1 MPVKGTEARTRGA
14 HARVL
19 ALAVCAIAIASAAGA
34 HTEGG
39 LATTLAHATDDMGG
53 DAPRTELYV
62 PSRVLPEAWYYGMVR
77 HEGPRSGGGYSGEGV
92 SGGTMTIRLASD
104 PAAVLAA
111 PSVEMPP
118 GADHAI
124 FAFKA
129 IERGTHTIR
138 ASAGG
143 EFAEGTVTV
152 IDPADD
158 GLGLAVTLPPT
169 TRVPRVA
176 GAVHL
181 VELSAGGHA
190 TAVPA
195 ASDLEVS
202 LSGGGGI
209 LVPDSAVIP
218 AGSTGATFD
227 AFVAAPGTVHAYGN
241 GMEAEA
247 RIGFER
253 EEPPAVRVRV
263 WPPVLPE
270 NSAGH
275 YIAWLEDTNNRPAA
289 AAGARAASAGLAA
302 ALVHTSDARIA
313 RAGGAP
319 AAHPGIA
326 DRPAQVQVDGWPWLG
341 TFRTGAA
348 GIASLT
354 VAVPGHGSATDWFA
368 VGPSAYGARGIIGD
382 NGTVMEGG
390 AYGIGDI
397 SAAGQAAGGTA
408 GRGVDGDEPNLVV
421 FDVVP
426 PAAVADAPSA
436 DGGAASGRSFIVAAA
451 YRAYADRAA
460 EVVGGA
466 GRAGPGEGEGVGG
479 AGRVEVSGAVHT
491 LRPVIGG
498 PVEIVVAS
506 DGAEHAATAV
516 LGAPVREEGGGARAT
531 IPSNSAVVPVRA
543 PPGSYEVS
551 VTAPGM
557 RQHPRTA
564 PLDVSWDAGHG
575 GDPPRLHILPLPVA
589 PGRVQD
595 IALLY
600 AGDAAGAVLDP
611 AAALGS
617 TRTGAPA
624 GPPAVMLEAGGGAAV
639 SSGFATMDSPVVRV
653 RGTPG
658 PGGAGTLSAWS
669 PALAGLAYGSTANAA
684 PATESIGAWKGGA
697 WPGTDRG
704 AAGGPIVDVP
714 QAVRAHEVFPA
725 AAAPLAG
732 GPDGTGAEIEAS
744 GGCRR
749 AGAAEAA
756 AALAASGGAAPDH
769 AGAEDAS
776 PVAGRLFV
784 CESAG
789 RLSVFSG
796 AAHGSADVR
805 PYARPESPGIAAR
818 FGDIVRAGSEYMI
831 DVQMPPAPP
840 AAPRGTVAVDTAL
853 PHEIVDGGVL
863 LRPDRGG
870 LFQVAVAADAPGST
884 AASARLDVV
893 VDASVTYAVE
903 ARDGSGAHL
912 AVPVALSTASDTKP
926 REATTPHRETAE
938 PQAVTAEFPRTARHG
953 DRAYELVDV
962 RVLGRDGTAGG
973 APSAGGTDAG
983 QAPSALTAEPREGDV
998 LAATY
1003 ARTVLVEAGGGAVGG
1018 GAFRAGQAVVVR
1030 APEVHLVSF
1039 LVRSVWD
1046 GWEVRPAGGGGM
1058 GGAVVAEGQ
1067 GPSRHEAAAALAA
1080 ELNAQGPEASFAAA
1094 DDVVVTARYRED
1106 HTGAAAAFAACGM
1119 LAVLAVFRGGMGYRL
1134 RAVQALDAAEAAF
1147 RSAWAAARRLVP
1159 IGSGRNGVG
1168 GGSEGGGGGAEGGA
1182 EWYAEIGGEAV
1193 GAPEADGPY
1202 RNVHDGVTEYGE
1214 EGGEREGTWE
1224 SDGEYEGEEGAGRV
1238 HGGGLGGGGGDDRGS
1253 DGGRAGA
1260 WESRGGD
1267 VGAGGGADAGG
1278 AAPQADGDAVHVH
1291 GRHVRPHHVDA
1302 GRDGD
1307 DGHDIKEDGV
1317 EDGKAA
1323 GGALAPAGSGTPNMG
1338 RRRGSGGR
1346 GRVGGGAGG
1355 SSGGKRKVRAVRPS
1369 AAPRP
1374 TSPLPPPPPPLSPP
1388 AGAAKG
1394 AAGAGAEGAAAEE
1407 PAGAAP
1413 RDDADE
1419 AAAGAATEAALEA
1432 IRSAAASECPAG
1444 AAACE
1449 LDPAQS
1455 SSAAAASPPLHS
1467 PGGAGTS
1474 PPPAPKTARRCEEQ
1488 PRRGRQG
1495 KRRPGRAGRGGHDK
1509 SGGGAGGAG
1518 GTVQ

>member
-1 MPVKGTEARTRGA
+1 MACAVAAAAAAGTGTEASPAPPHA
-14 HARVL
+14 HA
-19 ALAVCAIAIASAAGA
+19 A
-34 HTEGG
+34 
-39 LATTLAHATDDMGG
+39 DMVG

-62 PSRVLPEAWYYGMVR
+62 PARVLPDAWYYGMVR
-77 HEGPRSGGGYSGEGV
+77 HEGPRSGGDYGGEDGN
-92 SGGTMTIRLASD
+92 GGPMTIRLASD

-129 IERGTHTIR
+129 LERGIHTIR
-138 ASAGG
+138 ASVDG
-143 EFAEGTVTV
+143 EFVEGAVTV
-152 IDPADD
+152 LDPTDD
-158 GLGLAVTLPPT
+158 GLGLAVTLPPS

-195 ASDLEVS
+195 ASDVKVS
-202 LSGGGGI
+202 LSSGGGI

-241 GMEAEA
+241 GMESEA

-275 YIAWLEDTNNRPAA
+275 YIAWLEGTNNRPASAAGAGAA
-289 AAGARAASAGLAA
+289 AAGPAA

-319 AAHPGIA
+319 AAHPGVA

-348 GIASLT
+348 GIASIT

-368 VGPSAYGARGIIGD
+368 VGPSAYGARGIVGD
-382 NGTVMEGG
+382 NGTVLGG
-390 AYGIGDI
+390 AHGIGAI
-397 SAAGQAAGGTA
+397 PVAGQAAGGSA
-408 GRGVDGDEPNLVV
+408 GRGVDRDRPNLVV

-426 PAAVADAPSA
+426 PAVAADVPGA
-436 DGGAASGRSFIVAAA
+436 DGSAASGRSFIVAAA

-531 IPSNSAVVPVRA
+531 IPSNSAILPVRA

-564 PLDVSWDAGHG
+564 PLDVSWDAGLG
-575 GDPPRLHILPLPVA
+575 GDPARLHILPLPVA
-589 PGRVQD
+589 PDRVQD

-611 AAALGS
+611 AAALGGA
-617 TRTGAPA
+617 RTGAPA

-669 PALAGLAYGSTANAA
+669 PALAGPAYGGADAA
-684 PATESIGAWKGGA
+684 VPAVESIGAWKGGA
-697 WPGTDRG
+697 WPGADHG

-714 QAVRAHEVFPA
+714 QAVRAYEVFPA

-756 AALAASGGAAPDH
+756 AALSASGGASFDH
-769 AGAEDAS
+769 ADVADAS

-805 PYARPESPGIAAR
+805 PYARPESPEIAAR
-818 FGDIVRAGSEYMI
+818 FGDVVRAGSEYI
-831 DVQMPPAPP
+831 INVHMPPAPP

-884 AASARLDVV
+884 AASARLDIV

-903 ARDGSGAHL
+903 ARDTGGAHL
-912 AVPVALSTASDTKP
+912 AVPVALSTASDTEP
-926 REATTPHRETAE
+926 RVATTPHRETAE
-938 PQAVTAEFPRTARHG
+938 PQAVTVEFPRTARHG

-962 RVLGRDGTAGG
+962 RVLGVDGTAGG
-973 APSAGGTDAG
+973 APPAGGTDAV

-1003 ARTVLVEAGGGAVGG
+1003 ARTVLVEAAGGAVGG

-1046 GWEVRPAGGGGM
+1046 GWEVRPAGGGDG
-1058 GGAVVAEGQ
+1058 GGAAASAGEGQ
-1067 GPSRHEAAAALAA
+1067 GPGRAEAAAALAA
-1080 ELNAQGPEASFAAA
+1080 ELDAQGPEASFAAA

-1134 RAVQALDAAEAAF
+1134 RAAQVLDAAEAAL

-1159 IGSGRNGVG
+1159 IGGGQSSSSVG
-1168 GGSEGGGGGAEGGA
+1168 GGEGGGGGAEGVA
-1182 EWYAEIGGEAV
+1182 DWYAEIGGEAA
-1193 GAPEADGPY
+1193 GDPDAGRPY
-1202 RNVHDGVTEYGE
+1202 RNARDGVAEYGE
-1214 EGGEREGTWE
+1214 EGGEREGARE

-1238 HGGGLGGGGGDDRGS
+1238 HGGGGGGSGADGRGGGD
-1253 DGGRAGA
+1253 GRVGA
-1260 WESRGGD
+1260 WEPGGGD
-1267 VGAGGGADAGG
+1267 VGSGGGADAGG
-1278 AAPQADGDAVHVH
+1278 GAPQADGDDVHVH
-1291 GRHVRPHHVDA
+1291 GRHVRPHHGGA

-1307 DGHDIKEDGV
+1307 DGHDAKEYGV
-1317 EDGKAA
+1317 KDGKAA
-1323 GGALAPAGSGTPNMG
+1323 GGAPAPAGSSTPGMG
-1338 RRRGSGGR
+1338 RRRGGGSR
-1346 GRVGGGAGG
+1346 GRVGGSAGG
-1355 SSGGKRKVRAVRPS
+1355 SGGGERRVRAVRPS

-1374 TSPLPPPPPPLSPP
+1374 TSSLPPPPPPPSPP
-1388 AGAAKG
+1388 AGAAKEAAG
-1394 AAGAGAEGAAAEE
+1394 AEAGAGAWAEGTTAGA

-1432 IRSAAASECPAG
+1432 IRSAAASECPEES
-1444 AAACE
+1444 AACG
-1449 LDPAQS
+1449 LDPAQP

-1467 PGGAGTS
+1467 SGGVGTS
-1474 PPPAPKTARRCEEQ
+1474 LPPAPATARRCEEQ
-1488 PRRGRQG
+1488 PRRGRQKG
-1495 KRRPGRAGRGGHDK
+1495 RRPGRAGRGGHDK
-1509 SGGGAGGAG
+1509 SGGGAGCAG
-1518 GTVQ
+1518 GAVQ